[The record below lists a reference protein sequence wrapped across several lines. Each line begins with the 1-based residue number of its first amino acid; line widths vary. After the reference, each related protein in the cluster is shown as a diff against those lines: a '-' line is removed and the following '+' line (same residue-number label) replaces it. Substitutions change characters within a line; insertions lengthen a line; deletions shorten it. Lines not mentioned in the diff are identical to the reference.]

1 MRSQELRAG
10 FVDYFVQR
18 GHAHLASASLI
29 PDAMSTT
36 LFTIAG
42 MEQFVPVFL
51 GEAAAPAPRAV
62 TVQRCLRVAG
72 AKSDIENVGR
82 TGRHGTFLEMLGN
95 FSFGDY
101 YKREAIGYAWDLA
114 TNVWKLDKE
123 KLYVTVHTSDDEAQ
137 NIWEREIG
145 LPSSRISRHDDDN
158 FWTMGAT
165 GPCGPCT
172 EIFYDNGPAFA
183 SGPDDDGPNKGNR
196 FVEFWN
202 VVFQQYN
209 RGADGVLSDLPRKA
223 IDTGMGFE
231 RILALVNGK
240 ASMYETDLFTDV
252 IAAQPSVGTTSLL
265 PDNILERRRII
276 ADHARA
282 VTFLIADGVYPSNTD
297 RGYVLRFLIRRAIR
311 NGRLLGYPREFMAQ
325 LASSV
330 VDSLESGY
338 PELRTRLNDV
348 QQALRMEE
356 ATFVRTLDRGTEMLE
371 ALIAEAVTDC
381 TMLLSGEDVFT
392 LHDTYGFPS
401 ELTREIASEG
411 GVAVDA
417 IGYEEHMNAQRNRA
431 RADAASKRATVTVS
445 DLPSVRSE
453 FTGYAGLSTTGTIV
467 AILVDGA
474 SVERVEAGANAQ
486 FILDRTSFYAEK
498 GGQIGDRGEIVAAP
512 SHPERSRGI
521 ATDAAFNVT
530 DTQVAH
536 ESIVHHGVVQRGS
549 FAVGDSVETLVFP
562 EWRAE
567 IRRHHTSAHLL
578 QHALREVLGTD
589 VVQAGSW
596 VGIDR
601 MRFDFRSPGGAL
613 TPDQKKRVV
622 QRVNELIR
630 DDYHLETRELPA
642 SEAAATGAVM
652 MAGEKYGEL
661 VRVVSA
667 GPAVEFCGGTHA
679 HSTGELGLF
688 VLISESSIGTGVRRI
703 EAAVSRAAEAIVER
717 TSDTVAQLAETLA
730 TKPDDVLERVARMQS
745 DVRDAQKTLTELKAK
760 LAATGAQSYVEAAQ
774 TIGDQRVVAAIVRE
788 ADATA
793 LRALAGAIR
802 GKLPHGVIALIG
814 TDGDSASIF
823 VSASDD
829 AVKAG
834 VHAGNLVKAAAP
846 ELGGKGGGAPAQ
858 AQGGGKNV
866 AGADAA
872 LAGVLAALST
882 VPA

>member
-1 MRSQELRAG
+1 MRSQELRSS
-10 FVDYFVQR
+10 FVDYFVR
-18 GHAHLASASLI
+18 NGHTRLASASLI

-51 GEAAAPAPRAV
+51 GEEAPPAPRAV
-62 TVQRCLRVAG
+62 TVQKCVRAG
-72 AKSDIENVGR
+72 GKHNDLDNVGY
-82 TGRHGTFLEMLGN
+82 TARHHTFFEMLGN

-137 NIWEREIG
+137 AIWEREIG
-145 LPSSRISRHDDDN
+145 LPSSRISRHDEDN

-209 RGADGVLSDLPRKA
+209 RGADGSLSDLPRKA

-252 IAAQPSVGTTSLL
+252 IAAQPSIGATSLMPGEQL
-265 PDNILERRRII
+265 ARRNII

-311 NGRLLGYPREFMAQ
+311 QGRLLGYPRAFMPE
-325 LASSV
+325 LAGAV
-330 VDSLESGY
+330 VASLESGY
-338 PELRTRLNDV
+338 PELRARLNDV
-348 QQALRMEE
+348 QKALRTEE
-356 ATFVRTLDRGTEMLE
+356 TTFVRTLDRGSEMLD
-371 ALIAEAVTDC
+371 ALISEAIVDC
-381 TMLLSGEDVFT
+381 TMLLTGDDVFE
-392 LHDTYGFPS
+392 LHDTFGFPA
-401 ELTREIASEG
+401 ELTREIAGER
-411 GVAVDA
+411 GVAVDTV
-417 IGYEEHMNAQRNRA
+417 GFDEKMTEQRSRA
-431 RADAASKRATVTVS
+431 RADAAAKRATVTVS

-453 FTGYAGLSTTGTIV
+453 FSGYAGLSAKGTIV

-474 SVERVEAGANAQ
+474 SVERVEQGANAQ
-486 FILDRTSFYAEK
+486 LILDRTAFYAEK
-498 GGQIGDRGEIVAAP
+498 GGQIGDRGEIVAGEA
-512 SHPERSRGI
+512 GF
-521 ATDAAFNVT
+521 DVT
-530 DTQVAH
+530 DTQTAH
-536 ESIVHHGVVQRGS
+536 EAIVHHGVVRSGA
-549 FAVGDSVETLVFP
+549 FAVGDAVETLVFP

-578 QHALREVLGTD
+578 QRALRDVLGND

-613 TPDQKKRVV
+613 TADQKRRVV
-622 QRVNELIR
+622 QRVNEMIR
-630 DDYHLETRELPA
+630 EDHHLETRELPIA
-642 SEAAATGAVM
+642 EAAATGAIT
-652 MAGEKYGEL
+652 MAGEKYGEI

-667 GPAVEFCGGTHA
+667 GPSVEFCGGTHA
-679 HSTGELGLF
+679 HSTGELGMF
-688 VLISESSIGTGVRRI
+688 VLIAESSIGAGVRRI

-730 TKPDDVLERVARMQS
+730 TKPEDVLERVARIQAE
-745 DVRDAQKTLTELKAK
+745 VRDAQKTLSELKAQ
-760 LAATGAQSYVEAAQ
+760 LAATDAQAYVERAE
-774 TIGDQRVVAAIVRE
+774 TIGAHRVVAVLVESA
-788 ADATA
+788 ADAA
-793 LRALAGAIR
+793 MLRALANAIR
-802 GKLPHGVIALIG
+802 VKMPQGVIALVG
-814 TDGDSASIF
+814 TEGESAAIF

-834 VHAGNLVKAAAP
+834 VHAGNLVKAAVADV
-846 ELGGKGGGAPAQ
+846 GGKGGGAPAQ
-858 AQGGGKNV
+858 AQGGGRNV
-866 AGADAA
+866 AGAKAA
-872 LAGVLAALST
+872 LATILSALRSAA
-882 VPA
+882 

>member
-1 MRSQELRAG
+1 MRSQELRAS
-10 FVDYFVQR
+10 FVDYFIKQ
-18 GHAHLASASLI
+18 GHTHLASASLI

-51 GEAAAPAPRAV
+51 GEAPAPAPRAV

-101 YKREAIGYAWDLA
+101 YKREAIGFAWDLA

-137 NIWEREIG
+137 KIWETEIG
-145 LPSSRISRHDDDN
+145 LAPSHISRHDEDN

-172 EIFYDNGPAFA
+172 EIFYDNGPAYA
-183 SGPDDDGPNKGNR
+183 SSPDDDGPNKGNR

-209 RGADGVLSDLPRKA
+209 RGADGVLNDLPRKA

-252 IAAQPSVGTTSLL
+252 IAAQPSVGHTSLQ
-265 PDNILERRRII
+265 PHDILERRNII

-282 VTFLIADGVYPSNTD
+282 VTFMIADGVYPSNTD

-311 NGRLLGYPREFMAQ
+311 NGRLLGYPREFMAE
-325 LASSV
+325 LSSAV
-330 VDSLESGY
+330 VESLSSGY
-338 PELRTRLNDV
+338 PDLRGRLSDVQNALRT
-348 QQALRMEE
+348 EE
-356 ATFVRTLDRGTEMLE
+356 TTFVRTLDRGSEMLDH
-371 ALIAEAVTDC
+371 LISDAIGDC
-381 TMLLSGEDVFT
+381 TSLLTGDDVFA

-401 ELTREIASEG
+401 ELTREIAAER
-411 GVAVDA
+411 GVAVDT
-417 IGYEEHMNAQRNRA
+417 IGYQEKMTEQRDRA
-431 RADAASKRATVTVS
+431 RADAKSKRATVTVS
-445 DLPSVRSE
+445 DLPTVKSE
-453 FTGYAGLSTTGTIV
+453 FAGYAGLNAKGAIV

-474 SVERVEAGANAQ
+474 SVEHVEQGANAQ
-486 FILDRTSFYAEK
+486 IILDRTSFYAEK
-498 GGQIGDRGEIVAAP
+498 GGQIGDRGELV
-512 SHPERSRGI
+512 SG
-521 ATDAAFNVT
+521 DAGFDVT
-530 DTQVAH
+530 DTQAAH
-536 ESIVHHGVVQRGS
+536 DSVVHHGVVRSGS
-549 FAVGDSVETLVFP
+549 FAVGDTVETLVFP

-578 QHALREVLGTD
+578 QHALREVLGKD

-601 MRFDFRSPGGAL
+601 MRFDFRSPAGAL
-613 TPDQKKRVV
+613 TLDQRRRVV
-622 QRVNELIR
+622 QLVNELIR
-630 DDYHLETRELPA
+630 EDFHLETRELPI
-642 SEAAATGAVM
+642 SEAAATGAIM
-652 MAGEKYGEL
+652 MQGEKYGEL

-679 HSTGELGLF
+679 HSTGELGMF

-717 TSDTVAQLAETLA
+717 TSETVAQLAETLA
-730 TKPDDVLERVARMQS
+730 TKPDDVLERVARIQAEM
-745 DVRDAQKTLTELKAK
+745 RDAQKAIAELKAR
-760 LAATGAQSYVEAAQ
+760 LATGDAQSYVENA
-774 TIGDQRVVAAIVRE
+774 TTLGTLRVVSAIVPDT
-788 ADATA
+788 DAA
-793 LRALAGAIR
+793 SLRSLANAIR
-802 GKLPHGVIALIG
+802 SKFPSGVVALVG
-814 TDGDSASIF
+814 TDAENASIF

-834 VHAGNLVKAAAP
+834 VHAGNLVKAAAT
-846 ELGGKGGGAPAQ
+846 LVGGKGGGAPAQ
-858 AQGGGKNV
+858 AQGGGRDL
-866 AGADAA
+866 AGAAKA
-872 LAGVLAALST
+872 LETIVSALSA